1 MRRSSRLDIIGRVAF
16 GHDFKPGMTLEAREI
31 AAGWHRLV
39 NTGIKFETFIASL
52 TVRAL
57 PFLATLPVKMVQAK
71 GEVKMVVNK
80 LTGRIYDRWEK
91 EQEAL
96 KNGREEDDESDR
108 KRAKDLMSIL
118 LRASKKE
125 GGLTRS
131 QILDNVSITF

>member
-16 GHDFKPGMTLEAREI
+16 GHDFKSGMTLEAREI

-57 PFLATLPVKMVQAK
+57 PFLATLPVKMVQAQ

-96 KNGREEDDESDR
+96 KNDDVGNDV
-108 KRAKDLMSIL
+108 AH
-118 LRASKKE
+118 
-125 GGLTRS
+125 
-131 QILDNVSITF
+131 